1 MQPLH
6 RPSEEPETLNFI
18 FPPLR
23 LRPTPRATSRLV
35 LDGTARV
42 ECSRLP
48 SVTTASLHGCW
59 SQGRRCLAK
68 PACPSQF
75 PEEPTRGWVPRVPVF
90 SPLSCDHRPQAAG
103 TARTGR
109 LAGTSNA
116 KGATTPR
123 LRGPSKH
130 FSRADEGT
138 DKPEKECSRRI
149 QGGRGHTGGASSP
162 LFPEVDR
169 ESPRLHQENRWAAS
183 SSPETETVAPHPPAS
198 TCASSP

>member
-1 MQPLH
+1 M
-6 RPSEEPETLNFI
+6 NFI

-35 LDGTARV
+35 LDGTVRV

-48 SVTTASLHGCW
+48 SVTTASLHSCW
-59 SQGRRCLAK
+59 SQGRRCLTK

-75 PEEPTRGWVPRVPVF
+75 PGEPKGGWVPCVPVF
-90 SPLSCDHRPQAAG
+90 PPLSCDHRPQAVG

-116 KGATTPR
+116 KGATTLR
-123 LRGPSKH
+123 LRGPLKH

-149 QGGRGHTGGASSP
+149 QGGRSHTGGASSP
-162 LFPEVDR
+162 PFPEVDR

-183 SSPETETVAPHPPAS
+183 SSPETETVAPQPPPPAS
-198 TCASSP
+198 TYASSP